1 MSLHSNSIF
10 WSRIQS
16 RFMAVLL
23 SLSSGVSS
31 NQEQASRFFL
41 FFFFMTLTFWSIQA
55 NWFWRMSSILKL
67 SDCFMIRS
75 ELNTLAEDA
84 RCCYCTLPPHHASSS
99 SRFLLISSGAYHTDI
114 YFGHFPQVIFTKSL
128 QGKNVFSL
136 CEEWTVY
143 EWSFES
149 MWITSSPI
157 ILHIFLLSMDDL
169 CLNQYR
175 EATKSWFSSYFCFQL
190 SAGIVV

>member
-99 SRFLLISSGAYHTDI
+99 SHRGPITLTFTLVTFLRWYLPNRFKARMYFPFVKSEQYMSG
-114 YFGHFPQVIFTKSL
+114 PL
-128 QGKNVFSL
+128 SL
-136 CEEWTVY
+136 CGSQV
-143 EWSFES
+143 
-149 MWITSSPI
+149 
-157 ILHIFLLSMDDL
+157 L
-169 CLNQYR
+169 Q
-175 EATKSWFSSYFCFQL
+175 
-190 SAGIVV
+190 